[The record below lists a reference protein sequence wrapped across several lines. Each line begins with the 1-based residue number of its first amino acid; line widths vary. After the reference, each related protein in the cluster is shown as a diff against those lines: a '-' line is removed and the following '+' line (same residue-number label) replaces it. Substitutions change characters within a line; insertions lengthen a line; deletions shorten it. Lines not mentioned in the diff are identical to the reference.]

1 MDSFQNRRRACDPG
15 RSGRGNIGVMPWIR
29 TVGVEAATGRLAGS
43 YRAAVERAG
52 RVFGILRTMSLQ
64 PAVLDASIGLYTAIM
79 KAPGDLSL
87 VQREMLAT
95 VVSRANDCHY

>member
-1 MDSFQNRRRACDPG
+1 
-15 RSGRGNIGVMPWIR
+15 MPWIR
-29 TVGVEAATGRLAGS
+29 TVGVEQASGRLSES
-43 YRAAVERAG
+43 YRTAVERAG

-64 PAVLDASIGLYTAIM
+64 PAVLDASVGLYVAVM

>member
-1 MDSFQNRRRACDPG
+1 
-15 RSGRGNIGVMPWIR
+15 MPWIR
-29 TVGVEAATGRLAGS
+29 TLRVEAASGRLAAS
-43 YRAAVERAG
+43 YRAAGDRAG

-64 PAVLDASIGLYTAIM
+64 PAVLDASVRLYVTLM
-79 KAPGDLSL
+79 KDAGDLSL

>member
-1 MDSFQNRRRACDPG
+1 MVGFYPRWG
-15 RSGRGNIGVMPWIR
+15 RLGRGNIGAMPWIR
-29 TVGVEAATGRLAGS
+29 TVGVEQASGRLSES
-43 YRAAVERAG
+43 YRTAVERAG

-64 PAVLDASIGLYTAIM
+64 PAVLDASVGLYTAVM

>member
-1 MDSFQNRRRACDPG
+1 
-15 RSGRGNIGVMPWIR
+15 MPWIR
-29 TVGVEAATGRLAGS
+29 TVSVEAASGRLAAS
-43 YRAAVERAG
+43 YRAAVDRAG

-64 PAVLDASIGLYTAIM
+64 PAVLGASVALYVAIM
-79 KAPGDLSL
+79 KEPGDLSL

>member
-1 MDSFQNRRRACDPG
+1 MRAGPG
-15 RSGRGNIGVMPWIR
+15 RSDRGNIRVMPWIR
-29 TVGVEAATGRLAGS
+29 TVDVERASGRLADI
-43 YRAAVERAG
+43 YHAAVERAG

-64 PAVLDASIGLYTAIM
+64 PAVLDASVGLYTAIM